1 MLASTHR
8 GNFWNSI
15 KLSNI
20 MATKMLNG
28 TSTEQLMSLQ
38 KILIILEKKRKK
50 REIMISK
57 YKEKDKE

>member
-38 KILIILEKKRKK
+38 KILIILEKKKK
-50 REIMISK
+50 ERNNEEEI
-57 YKEKDKE
+57 

>member
-1 MLASTHR
+1 MLVSTHR

-50 REIMISK
+50 REIMRRK